1 MTVLIIIILKH
12 QNTWI
17 SGILRR
23 HATIKHQHIYK
34 EKRKPCYETFMKL
47 YMILIRENDQSYE
60 WWGCCLFIILR
71 SHFKACEYMK
81 EGQISY
87 LYLFVCDQS
96 NHYYDCCDGFSIELD
111 TNQLN
116 PFCRI
121 IFELKEKSFDLKNDH
136 FRIGIVLLSYLFLP
150 GKWGEM
156 VCLELYQIGVRAYAF
171 FCLLCQG
178 QERQRE
184 GWS

>member
-1 MTVLIIIILKH
+1 MQLLSTSTYIRRKGSLLRDIYEIIHDFDQRKWSELWMVRMLPIY
-12 QNTWI
+12 N
-17 SGILRR
+17 
-23 HATIKHQHIYK
+23 IK
-34 EKRKPCYETFMKL
+34 
-47 YMILIRENDQSYE
+47 
-60 WWGCCLFIILR
+60 R

-96 NHYYDCCDGFSIELD
+96 NHYYDCCDGFSIELG

-121 IFELKEKSFDLKNDH
+121 IIELKEKSFDLKNDH
-136 FRIGIVLLSYLFLP
+136 FRIGIVLLSYIFLP
-150 GKWGEM
+150 GKWDEM

-171 FCLLCQG
+171 FCLLSQG
-178 QERQRE
+178 QERQKGEVNCTIVFTISWFLRLQLH
-184 GWS
+184 